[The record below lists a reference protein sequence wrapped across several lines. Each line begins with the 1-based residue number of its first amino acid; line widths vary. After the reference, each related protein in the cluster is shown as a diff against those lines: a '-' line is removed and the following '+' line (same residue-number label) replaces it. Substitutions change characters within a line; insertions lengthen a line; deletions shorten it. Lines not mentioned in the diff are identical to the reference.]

1 MNFIIQ
7 TPHIQKLNPETQKA
21 VLGKFERFE
30 RQFNRIERCSIL
42 LKKEKNA
49 KRSNFLV
56 EATLVVPG
64 NDLFAKELAESFEV
78 AAEKVCLN
86 LESQI
91 KKRKSKLHQKS
102 ATPVDQY
109 LKDEERD

>member
-7 TPHIQKLNPETQKA
+7 SPHIQKLNPETQKA

-30 RQFNRIERCSIL
+30 RKFDRIERCNIV
-42 LKKEKNA
+42 LKKERNT
-49 KRSNFLV
+49 KRDNFLV

-91 KKRKSKLHQKS
+91 KKKKSQLHQKS
-102 ATPVDQY
+102 TTTLDQY
-109 LKDEERD
+109 LRDEEKE